1 MSARTEGR
9 FRERPDRRGF
19 ALPFALLT
27 LALITAAVVAAF
39 SATSAETYA
48 NNAMRAQDRAYQ
60 LAEAGLQQFMLRRAE
75 AGFCSNCV
83 ANPAVADSEWTRVS
97 LTRGYANV
105 VVVRLR
111 RDKSDGTPALF
122 LLRST
127 GVDTSVKLS
136 GAGNAVYAQ
145 RTLGLYGTW
154 GTAPMQVLGAF
165 TSLNGLTN
173 TASIPGG
180 GVPFEGDDA
189 CGSLPDVAGAT
200 APSGGGYGGSGERPT
215 GSPPLDTN
223 TTLDSLKKRVGID
236 WEGIINRDAIPADFT
251 VPSGP
256 WPTSGQMSSWPVIRV
271 RGVGTYTIPGSG
283 RGLLIVDSNLVISGN
298 RTWDGVVLVG
308 GSLTANGTGDV
319 SGAIVTGLNKLRGAV
334 DAGTLDNDLV
344 SNRVQF
350 LYNSCRVESAAHKVD
365 RYFALTNTWMDNLAI
380 W

>member
-1 MSARTEGR
+1 MSARTDGR
-9 FRERPDRRGF
+9 LRGRRGF

-83 ANPAVADSEWTRVS
+83 ANPASADSEWTRVS

-105 VVVRLR
+105 VAVRLR
-111 RDKSDGTPALF
+111 RDKVDGTPALY

-127 GVDTSVKLS
+127 GIDTSVKLS
-136 GAGNAVYAQ
+136 GAGNAIYAQ

-154 GTAPMQVLGAF
+154 GTAPMKVLASL
-165 TSLNGLTN
+165 TSLNGVTN
-173 TASIPGG
+173 TASVPGG
-180 GVPFEGDDA
+180 NVPINGDDA
-189 CGSLPDVAGAT
+189 CGSLPDVAGIVA
-200 APSGGGYGGSGERPT
+200 ARGAYGGSGERPD
-215 GSPPLDTN
+215 GNPDIDT
-223 TTLDSLKKRVGID
+223 TRTLDSLKKSVGID
-236 WEGIINRDAIPADFT
+236 WEGIIRRDAIPADYT
-251 VPSGP
+251 IPTNA
-256 WPTSGQMSSWPVIRV
+256 WPTSAQMSTWPVIRV
-271 RGVGTYTIPGSG
+271 RNIGTYTLPGSG
-283 RGLLIVDSNLVISGN
+283 RGLLIVDSNLVLTSS
-298 RTWDGVVLVG
+298 RTWDGVILVG

-319 SGAIVTGLNKLRGAV
+319 TGTVITGLNKLFGAA
-334 DAGTLDNDLV
+334 DAGSLDNDLL
-344 SNRVQF
+344 SNRHSFQ
-350 LYNSCRVESAAHKVD
+350 YHSCRVESAAHKVD